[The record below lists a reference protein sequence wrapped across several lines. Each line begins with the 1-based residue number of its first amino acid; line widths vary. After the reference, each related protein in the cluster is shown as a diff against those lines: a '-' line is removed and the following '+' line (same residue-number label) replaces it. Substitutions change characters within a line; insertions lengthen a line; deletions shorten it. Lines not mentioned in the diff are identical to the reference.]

1 MTEEEVEQRVVAFLD
16 HFFED
21 ETMVA
26 EHELNF
32 LDENG
37 LQKPEID
44 YMKMR
49 QFIITAYNNLK
60 EMDLTIA
67 EGLVGKMYKDIT
79 ILVNFYQEFLK
90 KIKISNLVYQRDF
103 LPSVQ
108 EYKHLND
115 DKTLTEAKIN
125 QYKHISLSTERELE
139 DIAISK
145 EKVDE
150 KKIKLLRRRNVDALY
165 NLEKSKEHL
174 KEVAVELNELEE
186 SMKGQ
191 FFEQFEVY
199 CDDYKNAFEEVI
211 NTKLFY
217 FEKLLWQH
225 AEQSSGVRKFFD
237 SAGITGSYST
247 KTYLNYYLRNIDI
260 EKSKSNDWHRYL
272 HSLLK
277 VLD

>member
-16 HFFED
+16 HFFAD
-21 ETMVA
+21 ETEVA

-37 LQKPEID
+37 LKKPEID

-60 EMDLTIA
+60 EMDLTVS

-79 ILVNFYQEFLK
+79 ILVTFYQEFLK
-90 KIKISNLVYQRDF
+90 KIKISNLIYQRDF
-103 LPSVQ
+103 LPSVA
-108 EYKHLND
+108 EYKHLSD
-115 DKTLTEAKIN
+115 DKILTEAKIN
-125 QYKHISLSTERELE
+125 QYKHISTSTERELE
-139 DIAISK
+139 DIQISG

-165 NLEKSKEHL
+165 NLEKAKEHL
-174 KEVAVELNELEE
+174 KEVAVELNELEA

-191 FFEQFEVY
+191 FFEQFELY
-199 CDDYKNAFEEVI
+199 CNDYKSGFEEVI

-217 FEKLLWQH
+217 FEKILWQH
-225 AEQSSGVRKFFD
+225 AEQSSGVRKFFNN
-237 SAGITGSYST
+237 AGITGSYST
-247 KTYLNYYLRNIDI
+247 KTYLTYYLRNINI